1 MQIKNWAKFQH
12 FKDGSRKPPW
22 IKLYRDLLDNLE
34 WHELPSES
42 AKVLIMLWVVASE
55 NHGKLPDIKKLSF
68 RLRVTEDQLIKA
80 LNDLK
85 EWVILDDITT
95 ISEGYQEA
103 RLEEKRKEIE
113 EEREIE
119 TEHDIITM
127 ISPLGFTADK
137 KETLTPEGELAL
149 EWMHHLK
156 RRKGRA
162 PGDNHADVMIF
173 FSELLRQG
181 HSKASL
187 IALIA
192 DPARDRTEYLFEFK
206 KALKGDPVRPTAKSV
221 GDLGKEVKGWELIA
235 GKGARS

>member
-34 WHELPSES
+34 WHELPPES
-42 AKVLIMLWVVASE
+42 AKILIMLWVVASE
-55 NHGKLPDIKKLSF
+55 NHGRLPDIKKLSF
-68 RLRVTEDQLIKA
+68 RLRVTEEQLTKA

-85 EWVILDDITT
+85 EWVLLDDITM
-95 ISEGYQEA
+95 ISEGYQVT

-113 EEREIE
+113 EEIEIE
-119 TEHDIITM
+119 TERDIITM
-127 ISPLGFTADK
+127 ISPLGVTSEK
-137 KETLTPEGELAL
+137 KETLTPEGELAP
-149 EWMHHLK
+149 EWMHYLK
-156 RRKGRA
+156 RRKGRS
-162 PGDNHADVMIF
+162 PGDSHADVMIF

-206 KALKGDPVRPTAKSV
+206 KALKSDPMRSNPK
-221 GDLGKEVKGWELIA
+221 GLNDLGKEVAGWELIA
-235 GKGARS
+235 GKGGRS

>member
-34 WHELPSES
+34 WHELPPES

-68 RLRVTEDQLIKA
+68 RLRVTEDQIMKA
-80 LNDLK
+80 LKDLK
-85 EWVILDDITT
+85 EWVLLDDITT
-95 ISEGYQEA
+95 ISEGYQET

-127 ISPLGFTADK
+127 ISPLGVTSDK

-206 KALKGDPVRPTAKSV
+206 KALKGDPVRPNAKSV

>member
-34 WHELPSES
+34 WHELPAES

-68 RLRVTEDQLIKA
+68 RLRVTEDQLAKA

-85 EWVILDDITT
+85 EWVLLDDITT
-95 ISEGYQEA
+95 ISEGYQET

-127 ISPLGFTADK
+127 ISPLGVTSDK

-206 KALKGDPVRPTAKSV
+206 KALKGDPVRPNAKSV

-235 GKGARS
+235 GKGAIS

>member
-34 WHELPSES
+34 WHELPPES

-68 RLRVTEDQLIKA
+68 RLRVTEDQLTKA

-85 EWVILDDITT
+85 EWVLLDDITT
-95 ISEGYQEA
+95 ISEGYQET

-127 ISPLGFTADK
+127 ISPLGVTSDK

-206 KALKGDPVRPTAKSV
+206 KALKGDPARPNAKSV

>member
-34 WHELPSES
+34 WHELPPES

-68 RLRVTEDQLIKA
+68 RLRVTEDQLMKA

-85 EWVILDDITT
+85 EWVLLDDITT
-95 ISEGYQEA
+95 ISEGYQGT

-127 ISPLGFTADK
+127 ISPLGVTIDK

-206 KALKGDPVRPTAKSV
+206 KALKGDPVRPNAKSV

>member
-34 WHELPSES
+34 WHELPPES
-42 AKVLIMLWVVASE
+42 AKILIMLWVVASE
-55 NHGKLPDIKKLSF
+55 NHGRLPDIKKLSF
-68 RLRVTEDQLIKA
+68 RLRVTEEQLTKA

-85 EWVILDDITT
+85 EWVLLDDITM
-95 ISEGYQEA
+95 ISEGYQVT

-113 EEREIE
+113 EEIEIE
-119 TEHDIITM
+119 TEREIITM
-127 ISPLGFTADK
+127 ISPLGVTSEK

-149 EWMHHLK
+149 EWMHYLK
-156 RRKGRA
+156 RRKGRS
-162 PGDNHADVMIF
+162 PGDSLADVMIF

-206 KALKGDPVRPTAKSV
+206 KALKSDPVRSNPK
-221 GDLGKEVKGWELIA
+221 GLNDLGKEVAGWELIA
-235 GKGARS
+235 GKGGRS

>member
-34 WHELPSES
+34 WHELPAES

-68 RLRVTEDQLIKA
+68 RLRVTEDQLAKA

-85 EWVILDDITT
+85 EWVLLDDITT
-95 ISEGYQEA
+95 ISEGYQET

-127 ISPLGFTADK
+127 ISPLGVTSDK

-206 KALKGDPVRPTAKSV
+206 KALKGDPVRPNAKSV

>member
-34 WHELPSES
+34 WHELPPES
-42 AKVLIMLWVVASE
+42 AKILIMLWVVASE
-55 NHGKLPDIKKLSF
+55 NHGRLPDIKKLSF
-68 RLRVTEDQLIKA
+68 RLRVTEEQLTKA

-85 EWVILDDITT
+85 EWVLLDDITM
-95 ISEGYQEA
+95 ISEGYQVT

-119 TEHDIITM
+119 TERDIITM
-127 ISPLGFTADK
+127 ISPLGVTSDK

-149 EWMHHLK
+149 EWMHYLK
-156 RRKGRA
+156 RRKGRS
-162 PGDNHADVMIF
+162 PGDSHADVMIF

-187 IALIA
+187 MALIA

-206 KALKGDPVRPTAKSV
+206 KALKSDPVRSGAK
-221 GDLGKEVKGWELIA
+221 GLNDLGKEVAGWELIA
-235 GKGARS
+235 GKGGRS

>member
-34 WHELPSES
+34 WHELPPES

-68 RLRVTEDQLIKA
+68 RLRVTEDQLMKA

-85 EWVILDDITT
+85 EWVLLDDITT
-95 ISEGYQEA
+95 ISEGYQET

-127 ISPLGFTADK
+127 ISPLGVTSDK

-187 IALIA
+187 IALIT

-206 KALKGDPVRPTAKSV
+206 KALKGDPARPSAKSV

>member
-34 WHELPSES
+34 WHELSAES
-42 AKVLIMLWVVASE
+42 AKILIMLWVVASE

-68 RLRVTEDQLIKA
+68 RLRVTEDQLSKA

-85 EWVILDDITT
+85 EWVLLDDITT
-95 ISEGYQEA
+95 ISEGYQET
-103 RLEEKRKEIE
+103 RLEEKRRE
-113 EEREIE
+113 EEIE
-119 TEHDIITM
+119 TEPERDIITM
-127 ISPLGFTADK
+127 ISAQGISSDK

-149 EWMHHLK
+149 EWIHYLQRK
-156 RRKGRA
+156 KGRS
-162 PGDNHADVMIF
+162 PGDNHTDVMIF

-187 IALIA
+187 SALIA
-192 DPARDRTEYLFEFK
+192 DSARDRTQYLFEFK
-206 KALKGDPVRPTAKSV
+206 KALKCDPVRSVTKSF
-221 GDLGKEVKGWELIA
+221 DELGKEVKGWELIA
-235 GKGARS
+235 AKGAKS

>member
-12 FKDGSRKPPW
+12 FKDGSRRPPW

-34 WHELPSES
+34 WHELPAES
-42 AKVLIMLWVVASE
+42 AKILIMLWVVASE
-55 NHGKLPDIKKLSF
+55 NHGRLPDTKKLSF
-68 RLRVTEDQLIKA
+68 RLRVTEEQLAKA
-80 LNDLK
+80 LSDLK
-85 EWVILDDITT
+85 EWILFDDIST
-95 ISEGYQEA
+95 ISEGYQET
-103 RLEEKRKEIE
+103 RLEEKRREKEIE
-113 EEREIE
+113 EEIE
-119 TEHDIITM
+119 PERDIITM
-127 ISPLGFTADK
+127 ISPHGGTSDK

-162 PGDNHADVMIF
+162 PGDNHADVMVF

-187 IALIA
+187 MSLIA

-206 KALKGDPVRPTAKSV
+206 KALKSDPVRSAGKSV
-221 GDLGKEVKGWELIA
+221 DDLGKEVKGWELIA

>member
-34 WHELPSES
+34 WHELPPES

-68 RLRVTEDQLIKA
+68 RLRVTEDQLTKA

-85 EWVILDDITT
+85 EWVLLDDITT

-127 ISPLGFTADK
+127 ISPLGVTSDK

-156 RRKGRA
+156 RRKGRT

-206 KALKGDPVRPTAKSV
+206 KALKGDPARPNAKSV

>member
-34 WHELPSES
+34 WHELHAES

-68 RLRVTEDQLIKA
+68 RLRVTEDQLMKA

-85 EWVILDDITT
+85 EWVLLDDITT
-95 ISEGYQEA
+95 ISEGYQET

-127 ISPLGFTADK
+127 ISPLGVTSDK

-206 KALKGDPVRPTAKSV
+206 KALKGEPVRPNAKSV